1 MRDVIFIGYIK
12 AELFDL
18 SGAVGTCK
26 SKALDVLLLDGGGQ
40 RAIILAVINYVI
52 EVIAKIR
59 KKPIYIIN
67 NLESFTCKYFP
78 F

>member
-12 AELFDL
+12 AEFFDL
-18 SGAVGTCK
+18 SGAVSTCK
-26 SKALDVLLLDGGGQ
+26 PKVLDVLLLDGGGQ

>member
-52 EVIAKIR
+52 EVIAK
-59 KKPIYIIN
+59 
-67 NLESFTCKYFP
+67 
-78 F
+78 

>member
-1 MRDVIFIGYIK
+1 MESF
-12 AELFDL
+12 FDL

-26 SKALDVLLLDGGGQ
+26 PKVLDVLLLDGGGQ
-40 RAIILAVINYVI
+40 RAIILAVTNYVI
-52 EVIAKIR
+52 KVIVKIR

-78 F
+78 L

>member
-1 MRDVIFIGYIK
+1 MVRNG
-12 AELFDL
+12 AENGGHAMTQAKVLN
-18 SGAVGTCK
+18 
-26 SKALDVLLLDGGGQ
+26 VLLLDGGGQ

-78 F
+78 L